1 MTINWRNSLWY
12 TCSFPIGLQDA
23 ATRRV
28 FSRGFTKK
36 NGACSLDCFTYKSSS
51 SANMSSSL
59 VFHGL
64 FACFPSPFID
74 GVSWIKYFK
83 RVFVFDVGISGQFF
97 LSFALQRV
105 RHPGEKEDIQ
115 QLQQVWQHL
124 TNHVRLHEPITSR
137 QNWPIRS
144 SNDQNPNSDIWQ
156 TVVSQCPRGPSFS
169 FCLKNLRPEKRGK
182 NIVLAPHWSKNR
194 KRKKKIQKEH
204 VHLTHFPYANLNEHD
219 SNIEILNDNPGFK
232 LFTTSRTTNLEK
244 HVQVNFFRLLVLN
257 TSWSFSVLTIDP
269 SVFSPY
275 FSFFVVVVVDVLP

>member
-137 QNWPIRS
+137 QNWLIRS

-169 FCLKNLRPEKRGK
+169 FCLKNLRPKKRGK

-194 KRKKKIQKEH
+194 KRKKKYKRNTFIWPISH
-204 VHLTHFPYANLNEHD
+204 TLTWTNMTQISKYWMTIPG
-219 SNIEILNDNPGFK
+219 SNYSLRHGLQILKNMSK
-232 LFTTSRTTNLEK
+232 LI
-244 HVQVNFFRLLVLN
+244 
-257 TSWSFSVLTIDP
+257 FSG
-269 SVFSPY
+269 
-275 FSFFVVVVVDVLP
+275 FSFLIRLGLSQS